1 MSKLSR
7 VRKIVKPD
15 PPIKEPEYKST
26 GSWGKYKHREVG
38 PEVMRIKRA
47 YPKSWYKRY
56 KWKQTKKDK
65 G

>member
-7 VRKIVKPD
+7 VRKVIVPT
-15 PPIKEPEYKST
+15 PAIKEPKKKST
-26 GSWGKYKHREVG
+26 GPWKKYAHREVG